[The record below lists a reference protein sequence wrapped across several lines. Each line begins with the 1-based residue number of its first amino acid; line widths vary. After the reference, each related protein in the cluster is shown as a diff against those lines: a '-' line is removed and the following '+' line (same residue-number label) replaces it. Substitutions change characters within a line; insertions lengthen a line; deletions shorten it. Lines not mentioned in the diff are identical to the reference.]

1 MAAQIE
7 ELSKLQVDRTQ
18 EQIRA
23 DAETARRIQDEEDA
37 RERLRKET
45 EDKDHELVKKYNEEE
60 KVAQPESTSA
70 QASHSMKTRNKN
82 KRKKIVSLLH
92 QVEQS
97 DIEEFQPDE
106 QFEEPL
112 NEEEEEDA
120 TRLNPRK
127 KKAVE
132 TSTASPSSSPT
143 VAQSSRPPRPIGGAF
158 RFNQ

>member
-1 MAAQIE
+1 MQAMETQIE
-7 ELSKLQVDRTQ
+7 ELSKLQADRTQ

-23 DAETARRIQDEEDA
+23 DAETARRIQDEDEA
-37 RERLRKET
+37 RERLKKET
-45 EDKDHELVKKYNEEE
+45 EDKDHELAQKYNEEE
-60 KVAQPESTSA
+60 KAAQPESTSA

-97 DIEEFQPDE
+97 GIEEFQPDE

-112 NEEEEEDA
+112 DEEEEEYA

-127 KKAVE
+127 KKAE
-132 TSTASPSSSPT
+132 QTKSYKPAEEYIKAIHLQMIKS
-143 VAQSSRPPRPIGGAF
+143 
-158 RFNQ
+158 